1 MEDLAM
7 LPVVKSN
14 RMFPGLMG
22 EFLNDDF
29 FNNFIDRRP
38 SYTVPAVN
46 IVETKNDFRI
56 EVAAPG
62 LDKADFKINIEDDI
76 LVISAE
82 KEAKKETNEDKFV
95 RREFSYNSFKRAF
108 SLPEDVDKENIAATH
123 KEGILTV
130 SIPKKDEKKLP
141 LSRNIAIS

>member
-108 SLPEDVDKENIAATH
+108 SLPEDVDKENIGATH